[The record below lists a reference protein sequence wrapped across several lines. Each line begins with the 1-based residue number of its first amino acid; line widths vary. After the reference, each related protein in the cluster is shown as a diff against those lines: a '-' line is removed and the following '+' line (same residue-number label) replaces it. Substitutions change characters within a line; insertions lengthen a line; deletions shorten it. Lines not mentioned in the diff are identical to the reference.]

1 MYSKKS
7 RRMFFLLIC
16 KYTSRQSHH
25 NKPAVHR
32 NDVLQIHRPAC
43 KARSA
48 FIMLNSF
55 PHYLCITILLPSFGI
70 TPSIFSF
77 ALVFNN
83 SIIFFCLAWPYSTPS
98 FHVPLHR
105 RLFGVSRLCMSLEQ
119 TSWLCF
125 CLLCSYF
132 DSVLLWLVLLWSAI
146 AAWLPFCYTETLH
159 SSDA

>member
-1 MYSKKS
+1 MMSFKS
-7 RRMFFLLIC
+7 TDLPARLDQHSSCWTLFLSLSLHHYPPALLWHHSFHLFFC
-16 KYTSRQSHH
+16 FS
-25 NKPAVHR
+25 
-32 NDVLQIHRPAC
+32 LQQ
-43 KARSA
+43 
-48 FIMLNSF
+48 
-55 PHYLCITILLPSFGI
+55 LC
-70 TPSIFSF
+70 
-77 ALVFNN
+77 
-83 SIIFFCLAWPYSTPS
+83 IIFFCLAWPYSTPS

-159 SSDA
+159 SSDAFRIISFSAFPVTSALSAQKLF